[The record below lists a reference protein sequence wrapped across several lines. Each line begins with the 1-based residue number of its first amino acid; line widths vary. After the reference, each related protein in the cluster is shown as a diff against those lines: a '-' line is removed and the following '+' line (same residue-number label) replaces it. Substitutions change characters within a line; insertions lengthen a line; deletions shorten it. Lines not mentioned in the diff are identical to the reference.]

1 MDQGVVASVPL
12 GLIVVTALVL
22 LTLGVVIGWV
32 SGRARVR
39 RKSERAVSNQLSQVS
54 TILEALPQAALAIDR
69 EAVITSRNTLAAKLM
84 GELSWNN
91 VLPTALDAAVGRV
104 IRSDVSETMEIATQS
119 KPVHRVQ
126 VTISPLHTAGQ
137 GAEALV
143 LLNTLSAG
151 SNRAEVYQRLMGSMA
166 HELRTPLTAIMGHV
180 EILNSVRIDEE
191 ALWRRSLGFVEAE
204 TQRLTRLVED
214 FLSLSRLDRMSLH
227 RQPINLRVA
236 VEEAIS
242 ALFDKAEQNK
252 VVPIIQAPTDVPLVL
267 ADSDR
272 IRQVFL
278 NLLDNA
284 IKYAP
289 GSNLT
294 VRLTPEEGF
303 VKVEIS
309 DNGPGISPEDLPYIF
324 EPFRRG
330 KQTAPGSKGTGL
342 GLTIVRAILDQHQA
356 PISVQ
361 SESGIGTTFTFSL
374 TTRRLTEI
382 EQGKAESEVVQ

>member
-1 MDQGVVASVPL
+1 MDQGVIASVPL

-22 LTLGVVIGWV
+22 LTLGVVVGWV

-54 TILEALPQAALAIDR
+54 TILDALPQAALAIDR

-166 HELRTPLTAIMGHV
+166 HELRTPLTAITGHV
-180 EILNSVRIDEE
+180 DIMNSCRFDEE

-227 RQPINLRVA
+227 RKPINLRVV

-252 VVPIIQAPTDVPLVL
+252 VVPIIQAPIDVPLVL
-267 ADSDR
+267 ADPDR

-309 DNGPGISPEDLPYIF
+309 DNGPGISSEDLPYIF

-361 SESGIGTTFTFSL
+361 SEAGIGTTFTFSL
-374 TTRRLTEI
+374 STRQSTGTEHAKP
-382 EQGKAESEVVQ
+382 ETL

>member
-1 MDQGVVASVPL
+1 MDQGVIASIPL
-12 GLIVVTALVL
+12 GLIVIIALVVL
-22 LTLGVVIGWV
+22 ALGFVIGWV
-32 SGRARVR
+32 SEGARVNM
-39 RKSERAVSNQLSQVS
+39 KSERAVSDQLSRVS
-54 TILEALPQAALAIDR
+54 IILNALPQAAVTIDSEAAIT
-69 EAVITSRNTLAAKLM
+69 ARNTLATKLM
-84 GELSWNN
+84 GELNWSH
-91 VLPTALDAAVGRV
+91 VFPTALDAAVGRV

-126 VTISPLHTAGQ
+126 VTISPLHSAGQ
-137 GAEALV
+137 RAEALI
-143 LLNTLSAG
+143 LLNTLSTG

-166 HELRTPLTAIMGHV
+166 HELRTPLTAITGHV
-180 EILNSVRIDEE
+180 DIMNSCQFNEE
-191 ALWRRSLGFVEAE
+191 ELWRRSLRFVTAE
-204 TQRLTRLVED
+204 TERLTRLVED

-242 ALFDKAEQNK
+242 AVFDAAEQNK

-267 ADSDR
+267 ADPDR
-272 IRQVFL
+272 IKQVFI
-278 NLLDNA
+278 NLLDNG

-294 VRLTPEEGF
+294 VRLIPEVGF
-303 VKVEIS
+303 VKVEVS
-309 DNGPGISPEDLPYIF
+309 DNGPGISPEDLPIIF

-330 KQTAPGSKGTGL
+330 KQVAPASKGTGL

-374 TTRRLTEI
+374 TTKHSDGTEQTNP
-382 EQGKAESEVVQ
+382 EAL